1 MSMPLKSRLKRWAN
15 RRLRQPYY
23 RAFSAKTIRSNLNRP
38 IVSFTFDDY
47 PQSAWTVA
55 GRILNDHDVHGTY
68 YTALGLMDQT
78 SRIGKLYT
86 RDDLLATHDDGHE
99 IACHTYSHPNLRRT
113 PVRNCVDDIE
123 KNLAELRRLV
133 PNGSLQNFSYPSGS
147 ISIGNKRA
155 LTPRFDTL
163 RGVED
168 GINTGVIHLNLLRAR
183 RIYDADGSAETDRI
197 WVDQNAARCGWLIF
211 YTHDVCDEP
220 SDVGCTPRRFE
231 TAVRAALESSA
242 EVLTVAEAY
251 QRLTGKS

>member
-1 MSMPLKSRLKRWAN
+1 MSTSLKSRLKRWAN

-23 RAFSAKTIRSNLNRP
+23 RTFGAKTIRSQLSRP

-55 GRILNDHDVHGTY
+55 GRILNDHGVRGTY

-78 SRIGKLYT
+78 SRIGQLYT
-86 RDDLLATHDDGHE
+86 RDDLISTHNAGHE
-99 IACHTYSHPNLRRT
+99 IACHTFSHPNLRRT
-113 PVRNCVDDIE
+113 PVRECVDDVE
-123 KNLAELRRLV
+123 RNLSAFQRLV

-168 GINTGVIHLNLLRAR
+168 GINAGVIHLNLLRAR
-183 RIYDADGSAETDRI
+183 RMYDAEGTVETDRTWI
-197 WVDQNAARCGWLIF
+197 DRNAARCGWLIF
-211 YTHDVCDEP
+211 YTHDVCDDP

-231 TAVRAALESSA
+231 AAVRAALECSA
-242 EVLTVAEAY
+242 EVLTIAAAY
-251 QRLTGKS
+251 QRLTNNS